1 MRKIDLYWDMY
12 MSFEALEEHISDS
25 TYNDYNGYIE
35 YLNVDMCSGE
45 YASVSEYT
53 EYGAPSWA
61 TGVIWHHSV

>member
-45 YASVSEYT
+45 YTSVSEYT